1 MVKGRELRVKI
12 TIIAPHEGIFNTA
25 HEVLKNKKIDRQKS
39 FEVIMGNLEG
49 GFRQAELAV
58 QRGADAIISRGGT
71 ATLIARSLGIPVV
84 EIQVTAF
91 DVLRSLK
98 CIDTI
103 SGTVGVVFTRRFLFE
118 CEKLGSLIGI
128 PIREY
133 MIEDEAKPQV
143 VIEQALRDG
152 VTTFLGDSYSADMLL
167 QRGLRAYP
175 IESGTDAIAKAIDEA
190 VNLVNIRCR
199 EQEKAELFRTIID
212 SSAEG
217 IIAIDGA
224 GSVIIFNS
232 VAEQIFQ
239 IASTDAVG
247 KYIGELIPDDKLR
260 TALAGEKGDAEDVKR
275 IGDRTYAVKRIPI
288 KLNGAIVG
296 AIANL
301 QDVTQLQRFEQVVRQ
316 KLNSKGLVAKF
327 QLEQVI
333 GSSRAVQDAKERVRQ
348 YAATDTTVLITGESG
363 TGKERMAHSIHNLS
377 SRKKGPFV
385 AVNCAAL
392 PENLLESEL
401 FGYEDGAFTGAKKGG
416 KPGLFELAHGG
427 TIFLDEIGETP
438 LPLQARLL
446 RVLQEKETMRLG
458 GDKIIPV
465 DVRVV
470 AATNQELR
478 KLVEQKEFR
487 EDLYYRLDVL
497 RLHIPPLR
505 ERPEDIPE
513 LVRHFLKKHAGK
525 IIDVTAAAIILL
537 QRYPWHGN
545 IRELENVI
553 ERLALLVKKQII
565 DEKDIGRELC
575 DERFL
580 LKTEPVKIGDN
591 LNLWER
597 QKIEQILLEE
607 RYNYTRAAKRLG
619 VSRTTLWRKLK
630 EWDQA

>member
-1 MVKGRELRVKI
+1 MNI
-12 TIIAPHEGIFNTA
+12 TIIAPQEGIYNTA
-25 HEVLKNKKIDRQKS
+25 HEVLKSEKFGWQEN
-39 FEVIMGNLEG
+39 FEVVMGDLEAG
-49 GFRQAELAV
+49 LEQACLAAK
-58 QRGADAIISRGGT
+58 RGTDAIISRGGT
-71 ATLIARSLGIPVV
+71 ATLIARHISIPVV

-91 DVLRSLK
+91 DVLQSLK
-98 CIDTI
+98 CIDAI
-103 SGTVGVVFTRRFLFE
+103 SGIVGVVFARRFLFE
-118 CEKLGSLIGI
+118 CEKLGKLIGI

-133 MIEDEAKPQV
+133 LIENETNQQAIIQQAIDEG
-143 VIEQALRDG
+143 I
-152 VTTFLGDSYSADMLL
+152 TTFLGDGYSVNLL
-167 QRGLRAYP
+167 RQQGLKVYP
-175 IESGTDAIAKAIDEA
+175 IESSTDAVVKAVNEA
-190 VNLVNIRCR
+190 VILARVRRR

-212 SSAEG
+212 FSAEG
-217 IIAIDGA
+217 IVAIDNRGY
-224 GSVIIFNS
+224 VTTFNP

-239 IASTDAVG
+239 ISSSDAVG
-247 KYIGELIPDDKLR
+247 RYIGELVPDDKLR
-260 TALAGEKGDAEDVKR
+260 ASLAGEECDNEDVKH
-275 IGDRTYAVKRIPI
+275 IGDRIYAIKRISI
-288 KLNGAIVG
+288 KVNGEIVG

-333 GSSRAVQDAKERVRQ
+333 GSSQAVQDAKERVRQ

-438 LPLQARLL
+438 LSLQARLL

-478 KLVEQKEFR
+478 KLVDQKEFR

-497 RLHIPPLR
+497 RLHLPPLR

-513 LVRHFLKKHAGK
+513 LVRHFLKKHSGK
-525 IIDVTAAAIILL
+525 IIGVTDAAILLL

-553 ERLALLVKKQII
+553 ERLALLVKKQMI

-580 LKTEPVKIGDN
+580 LKNDSVTSGDN

-630 EWDQA
+630 EWAQA